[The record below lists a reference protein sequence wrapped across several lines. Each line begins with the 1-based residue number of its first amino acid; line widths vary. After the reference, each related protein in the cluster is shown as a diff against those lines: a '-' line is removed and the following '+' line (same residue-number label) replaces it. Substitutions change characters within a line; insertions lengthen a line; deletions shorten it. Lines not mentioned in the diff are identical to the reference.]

1 MRFAGSKPAIQ
12 SDASFN
18 TRIWEEVT
26 SMKNIVR
33 TFVAVEVSEPVR
45 RAAAKLIRTLGTTA
59 ADVKWV
65 EPQNLHLTVK
75 FLGDVNLKETA
86 RICQAVQKAAAE
98 IKPFELTIGG
108 VGAFPNPERPRTIWI
123 GGHCEDAA
131 ADVDT
136 VDANA
141 ADGMALLHEKIEQ
154 RLAKLGFRKD
164 SRRFQPHLT
173 IGRVRGGGPDL
184 ADLAQL
190 IQKNA
195 DLPFGKTSVREAVVF
210 SSQMT
215 REGPAYHPLGH
226 ATIGG

>member
-1 MRFAGSKPAIQ
+1 
-12 SDASFN
+12 
-18 TRIWEEVT
+18 
-26 SMKNIVR
+26 MKNTVR
-33 TFVAVEVSEPVR
+33 TFVAVEISEPVR
-45 RAAAKLIRTLGTTA
+45 RAAAKLIKTLSTTA

-75 FLGDVNLKETA
+75 FLGDVILKETA

-98 IKPFELTIGG
+98 VEPFELTIGG

-131 ADVDT
+131 DVD
-136 VDANA
+136 A

-164 SRRFQPHLT
+164 SRRFQAHLT
-173 IGRVRGGGPDL
+173 IGRVRRGGPGL
-184 ADLAQL
+184 ADLARLVQE
-190 IQKNA
+190 NA
-195 DLPFGKTSVREAVVF
+195 DLPLGKTVVREAVVF

-215 REGPAYHPLGH
+215 REGPAYHPLGR
-226 ATIGG
+226 ATIGR